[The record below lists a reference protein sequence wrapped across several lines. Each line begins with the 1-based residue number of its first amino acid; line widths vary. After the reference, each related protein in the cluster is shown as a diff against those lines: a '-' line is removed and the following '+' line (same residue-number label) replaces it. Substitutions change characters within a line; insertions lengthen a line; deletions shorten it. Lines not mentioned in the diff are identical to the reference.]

1 MWPSTELT
9 LRDEARLEPS
19 PANSSDGASVLVIG
33 AAFALVGAI
42 VCSRVDDAMLRVLT
56 TAGVLVSVRRL
67 AAAAR
72 RPNATALESFA
83 FAGCLGA
90 LGARTLLVGDE
101 TSHTLVVGLGFG
113 YAAGLLMRGVA
124 RPRVSVPSLFL
135 ASTPLIAATLWKGDS
150 ASLALGGLMVLML
163 IGGLDRLKR
172 IQDDLVERTARG
184 RRFAH
189 LARVDELTGLANRL
203 ALREIRDDLPH
214 HAGAGSRIAVHCLDL
229 DRFKPVNDAFGHAA
243 GDAVLKEVAG
253 RLTRVIGPR
262 DFVARIGGDEFVVIQ
277 FGPAD
282 EAETRDLAR
291 SLVEA
296 VRAPYIVED
305 RIVAI
310 DASVGTAVASAAGL
324 DLDHL
329 IRRADAALYD
339 DKARRRGAV
348 AHRGNPVIPMP
359 TPPLPAGRFPGSPP
373 SRRRA
378 RSHG

>member
-1 MWPSTELT
+1 MWPSTDLT

-33 AAFALVGAI
+33 AAFAMVGTI
-42 VCSRVDDAMLRVLT
+42 VCSRVDDAMLRALT
-56 TAGVLVSVRRL
+56 MAGVLVSIGRL
-67 AAAAR
+67 VAAAR
-72 RPNATALESFA
+72 RPNAAAVESFT
-83 FAGCLGA
+83 FASCVGA

-135 ASTPLIAATLWKGDS
+135 ASTPLIAAAFWKGDV
-150 ASLALGGLMVLML
+150 ASLALGGLMILML

-172 IQDDLVERTARG
+172 IHDDLVERTARG

-203 ALREIRDDLPH
+203 ALRELRDDLPL

-243 GDAVLKEVAG
+243 GDALLKEVAG

-262 DFVARIGGDEFVVIQ
+262 DFLARVGGDEFVVIQ

-282 EAETRDLAR
+282 EAEARALAR

-296 VRAPYIVED
+296 IRVPHLARG
-305 RIVAI
+305 RIVTI
-310 DASVGTAVASAAGL
+310 DASVGTAVAPAAGL
-324 DLDHL
+324 NLDHL
-329 IRRADAALYD
+329 IRRADAALYA
-339 DKARRRGAV
+339 DKRRRKGTV
-348 AHRGNPVIPMP
+348 AHRGEPVIPMP
-359 TPPLPAGRFPGSPP
+359 SPPRVAGSPS